1 MQTKGKYHF
10 IPLSREE
17 LEEKILEIKTLNK
30 EENNKLKKFFFLLK
44 SIYHYEFHNDLEKLK
59 SSYKNFNPD
68 ISLPEKGKNTKDIK
82 IHENELILKIKEI
95 FSNGNYIKITKKELD
110 EAINEEGILP
120 ISTQIEFSYFEYYEI
135 YFQGMR
141 TVREEIKTWNPFK
154 NKNIEFVV
162 YDRIVFFFKL
172 KDKEFFNSIKIK
184 DMPGLPGKIY
194 LKYFRNIPK
203 LDLETIFPN
212 PKPKMKN
219 MHRIKIITPLLV
231 GLSILFHKIIVQPY
245 FLKSTNSP
253 LEDGFGLGLIALLI
267 ALGGYVLKVYNGY
280 KNTVQKFLSEIT
292 QSLYFKDVGNNQG
305 VFSSLIDSAEEEE
318 CKESMLAYFFL
329 FKSEEKLDEHKLD
342 DLIET
347 WLRKKHDIDIDFEV
361 SDAIRKLIKLN
372 IIKINQN
379 GILSVTN
386 LDESLTRMDQ
396 IWDNY
401 FSYNK

>member
-1 MQTKGKYHF
+1 MQTNEKHHF
-10 IPLSREE
+10 IPLTREE
-17 LEEKILEIKTLNK
+17 LEKKILEIKVLNK
-30 EENNKLKKFFFLLK
+30 EENNKLKKFFLLLK
-44 SIYHYEFHNDLEKLK
+44 SIYHYEFHKDLEKLK

-68 ISLPEKGKNTKDIK
+68 ISLTEKENNTKDIK
-82 IHENELILKIKEI
+82 INENELILKIKEI

-120 ISTQIEFSYFEYYEI
+120 ISTQIDFSYFEYYEI
-135 YFQGMR
+135 YFQGIR
-141 TVREEIKTWNPFK
+141 LVKEEFKTWNPFK
-154 NKNIEFVV
+154 KKHIEFVV
-162 YDRIVFFFKL
+162 YDRVVFFFKL

-219 MHRIKIITPLLV
+219 LHRIKIITPLLV
-231 GLSILFHKIIVQPY
+231 GLSILFHKIIIQPY
-245 FLKSTNSP
+245 FLNSTTSP
-253 LEDGFGLGLIALLI
+253 LEDGLSFGLIALFI

-318 CKESMLAYFFL
+318 CKEAMLAYYFL
-329 FKSEEKLDEHKLD
+329 LKSEEKLDENKLD
-342 DLIET
+342 NLIET
-347 WLRKKHDIDIDFEV
+347 WLKNNHTIDIDFEV
-361 SDAIRKLIKLN
+361 SDAIKKLIKLN
-372 IIKINQN
+372 IIEINEK

-386 LDESLTRMDQ
+386 LDESLIRMDQ

-401 FSYNK
+401 FSYN